1 MKRKTRNDNHTGKC
15 KSEDCQKENPKQ
27 LDVHK
32 CILSNIC
39 TFSLNVNKKKQTN
52 VEIYM
57 WVKLT

>member
-1 MKRKTRNDNHTGKC
+1 MKRKTRNDSHTGKC
-15 KSEDCQKENPKQ
+15 KSAECQKEKPKQ

-32 CILSNIC
+32 CILSNTC
-39 TFSLNVNKKKQTN
+39 TFSLNVNEKKTN